1 MICFVQSVTEVF
13 RVLVP
18 SLASSVTSLGSTND
32 SQIANRTLTDVSSIS
47 TTLTSAVDGIT
58 GAASSGSAGNT
69 AGAAVSGV
77 ADTVS
82 SIASAFGRRLLRD
95 DSSASGQTGRQ
106 LLQST
111 VRFPTCQL
119 AHSLCCGPG
128 NACVLFLCIHG
139 HSLTAVFLLCCL

>member
-1 MICFVQSVTEVF
+1 MVVQSVTEVF

-18 SLASSVTSLGSTND
+18 SLASSVSSLGSNNN
-32 SQIANRTLTDVSSIS
+32 SQVANRTLTDVSSIR
-47 TTLTSAVDGIT
+47 TTLTSAVDGIM
-58 GAASSGSAGNT
+58 GAASSGNAGNT

-95 DSSASGQTGRQ
+95 DSSASGQAGRQ

-111 VRFPTCQL
+111 VRFPLYHFCPL
-119 AHSLCCGPG
+119 ALLQAWQCMC
-128 NACVLFLCIHG
+128 FLCFCAYI
-139 HSLTAVFLLCCL
+139 LTAVCHLCFL

>member
-1 MICFVQSVTEVF
+1 MLVQSVTEVF

-18 SLASSVTSLGSTND
+18 SLASSVSSLGSNND
-32 SQIANRTLTDVSSIS
+32 SQIANRTLTDVSSIT

-58 GAASSGSAGNT
+58 GAASSGNVGNT

-82 SIASAFGRRLLRD
+82 SIASAFGRRLLHV

-111 VRFPTCQL
+111 VRFFLYQF
-119 AHSLCCGPG
+119 AHLLCCRPG
-128 NACVLFLCIHG
+128 NAYVLFLCTRDLF
-139 HSLTAVFLLCCL
+139 LTAAFVLHCL

>member
-1 MICFVQSVTEVF
+1 M
-13 RVLVP
+13 LVP
-18 SLASSVTSLGSTND
+18 SLASSVSSLGSNND
-32 SQIANRTLTDVSSIS
+32 SQIANRTLTDVSSIT

-58 GAASSGSAGNT
+58 GAASSGDAGNT

-95 DSSASGQTGRQ
+95 DSSASGRRGKQ

-111 VRFPTCQL
+111 VSFPLHQICPL
-119 AHSLCCGPG
+119 ALLD
-128 NACVLFLCIHG
+128 NAYVCFLRIHRR
-139 HSLTAVFLLCCL
+139 SLTAVFFLSACDSSAV